1 MIQISVYAD
10 MRVEWM
16 DGGGPVKNRMLAG
29 FLFILNTKRII
40 VMLSTN

>member
-16 DGGGPVKNRMLAG
+16 DGGPVKNRMLAR
-29 FLFILNTKRII
+29 FLFLLNTKRII
-40 VMLSTN
+40 VML